1 MHTFCCAI
9 ISILYI
15 SSFQLALNSQ
25 LADSNRHLEDAQR
38 CKDEVLQRAE
48 GRMRELEEE
57 LSGERERSSTM
68 EEELNALKEKRDKVA
83 VILSIVPLFQLWQ
96 VMSGGGGGGGVR
108 EERGESPLSI

>member
-68 EEELNALKEKRDKVA
+68 EEDLNALKEKRDKVA
-83 VILSIVPLFQLWQ
+83 VILFNRSSFSTVAGDEWW
-96 VMSGGGGGGGVR
+96 GGGGGR
-108 EERGESPLSI
+108 EEMVESPLSI

>member
-1 MHTFCCAI
+1 MHALCCAI

-38 CKDEVLQRAE
+38 CKDEALQRSK
-48 GRMRELEEE
+48 GRMQELEEE

-83 VILSIVPLFQLWQ
+83 VILFNRSSFSTVAGDVWWRGRKGGGR
-96 VMSGGGGGGGVR
+96 GGGGG
-108 EERGESPLSI
+108 